1 MTLLLLHR
9 MLILTVVLVELFSP
23 VAVALPDVFV
33 AVLVS
38 VCSRPDALYFCATA
52 AATIAA
58 ALIGCP

>member
-1 MTLLLLHR
+1 
-9 MLILTVVLVELFSP
+9 MLILTVVLVELLSP
-23 VAVALPDVFV
+23 VTAALPDVFPA

-58 ALIGCP
+58 ALIGYP

>member
-1 MTLLLLHR
+1 

-33 AVLVS
+33 AGPVAVLVS

-52 AATIAA
+52 AETIAA
-58 ALIGCP
+58 ALIGYP